1 MEYSVKC
8 GNNLNNARSFFW
20 YTDICAPR
28 HVYGIQKTKKQVVSF
43 FHSLSLR
50 YQESSW
56 AAGLINTNHKPSPTQ
71 GLLPPIPFGPVYK
84 PWISPYGQD
93 ETRSYDFLHFMIFC
107 FQIMSFFIAWH
118 GSYNLAWNFDKV
130 GNGLHRYSRQVQV
143 SHVYNHNYYSI
154 SERWI
159 AYHSTSM
166 HDQY

>member
-1 MEYSVKC
+1 M
-8 GNNLNNARSFFW
+8 L
-20 YTDICAPR
+20 
-28 HVYGIQKTKKQVVSF
+28 VVSSGTPIYALHVTYTAYKKPKNRLF
-43 FHSLSLR
+43 PSFIPCL
-50 YQESSW
+50 YGTESSW